1 MLKQKLKGGTIW
13 SHPKLYVTL
22 ETFLVQFLGPTGT
35 IWRPNKI
42 TDLRKA
48 PTNLC
53 VDVLFQSQSPVVS
66 TMTGQ

>member
-1 MLKQKLKGGTIW
+1 MSKKKQKGGTLW
-13 SHPKLYVTL
+13 SHPVLYVTR
-22 ETFLVQFLGPTGT
+22 ETFLVQFPGPTGT
-35 IWRPNKI
+35 IWCPNKI

-53 VDVLFQSQSPVVS
+53 VHVLFQSQSPVVS